1 MNPANWVTLFRILA
15 VPVILVMITI
25 DTPPQGIANDWFQV
39 AAMGLIFLA
48 SLSDGFDGW
57 LARKYGGSTL
67 GRSID
72 PMADKLLVILI
83 MIIDSGRS
91 SLTYVMPWMVAVA
104 VSREV
109 LVLTLRIYAAETGR
123 SVQSNFFGKLKTVFQ
138 MISLVAVRLS
148 MSIRGFNDR
157 IPDSISTWYME
168 IDKPFVIG
176 LLYIATIFTAASGI
190 VYIYQNF
197 DLIKKGAKC

>member
-1 MNPANWVTLFRILA
+1 VNPANWVTLFRILA
-15 VPVILVMITI
+15 VPVILVMISI
-25 DTPPQGIANDWFQV
+25 DTPPQGISNDWYQI

-57 LARKYGGSTL
+57 LARKYGGSAL
-67 GRSID
+67 GRIMD
-72 PMADKLLVILI
+72 PMADKLLVILV

-91 SLTYVMPWMVAVA
+91 ALTYVMPWMVAVA

-123 SVQSNFFGKLKTVFQ
+123 SVQSNFFGKLKTAFQ
-138 MISLVAVRLS
+138 MAALVGVRLS
-148 MSIRGFNDR
+148 MSMRGFSDR
-157 IPDSISTWYME
+157 VPPKINAWYMA
-168 IDKPFVIG
+168 IDKPLVIG